1 MSSLNRYDETLP
13 MHTGL
18 ALTSIAIGVLV
29 GAAGVGGFFMPPAL
43 VLLMDMDIHQGMAL
57 SLFTFIFTGIAGAFY
72 FHRKGNLDWT
82 LVRPV
87 CLGAAATGYAGAWL
101 GHRLDTAALSMVL
114 AAVILVVGTYTS
126 GVGGERAVAAMPRGA
141 RRRWLILAAIGAVTG
156 FFSGLTG
163 IGGPVLSVP
172 LMVLCGYSVLTAVGV
187 GQVLQTVGALSGSL
201 ANLHY
206 TGIDYRLAAFVVV
219 FEIAG
224 VLAGAV
230 VIHRVDGA
238 LVKRL
243 VGGLCMVAGC
253 GFILRSL

>member
-1 MSSLNRYDETLP
+1 ML
-13 MHTGL
+13 TGL
-18 ALTSIAIGVLV
+18 ALISIAIGVLV

-43 VLLMDMDIHQGMAL
+43 MLLTAMDIHRSMAL
-57 SLFTFIFTGIAGAFY
+57 SLFTFIFTGAAGALV
-72 FHRKGNLDWT
+72 FHRKGSLDWT

-87 CLGAAATGYAGAWL
+87 CFGAAATGYAGAWI
-101 GHRLDTAALSMVL
+101 GHRLDTASLSTVL
-114 AAVILVVGTYTS
+114 AAAILVAGIHTS
-126 GVGGERAVAAMPRGA
+126 AAGGRAVLAMPDDA
-141 RRRWLILAAIGAVTG
+141 RRRRLILAAIGAVTG

-172 LMVLCGYSVLTAVGV
+172 LMVACGYSVLTAVGV
-187 GQVLQTVGALSGSL
+187 GQVLQAVGALSGSL

-206 TGIDYRLAAFVVV
+206 ASIDYGLAAFIDV

-224 VLAGAV
+224 VLVGAA

>member
-1 MSSLNRYDETLP
+1 MLT
-13 MHTGL
+13 HTGL
-18 ALTSIAIGVLV
+18 ALISIAIGVLV

-43 VLLMDMDIHQGMAL
+43 MLLMEMDIHQSMAL

-72 FHRKGNLDWT
+72 FHRKGSMDWT

-87 CLGAAATGYAGAWL
+87 CLGAAATGYAGAWI
-101 GHRLDTAALSMVL
+101 GHRLATASLSTLL
-114 AAVILVVGTYTS
+114 AAVILVVGVYTS
-126 GVGGERAVAAMPRGA
+126 GAGAGRALFEMPQDA
-141 RRRWLILAAIGAVTG
+141 RRRRLVLAAIGAVTG

-201 ANLHY
+201 ANLRY
-206 TGIDYRLAAFVVV
+206 AGVDYGLAAFIDV

-224 VLAGAV
+224 VLAGAA
-230 VIHRVDGA
+230 VIHRLDGD

-253 GFILRSL
+253 GFMLRGL

>member
-1 MSSLNRYDETLP
+1 MP
-13 MHTGL
+13 MLTGL
-18 ALTSIAIGVLV
+18 ALISIAIGVLV

-43 VLLMDMDIHQGMAL
+43 MLLMGMDIHQSMAL
-57 SLFTFIFTGIAGAFY
+57 SLFTFIFTGTAGALF
-72 FHRKGNLDWT
+72 FHRKGSMDWT

-87 CLGAAATGYAGAWL
+87 CLGAAATGYAGAWI
-101 GHRLDTAALSMVL
+101 GHRLDTASLSTVL
-114 AAVILVVGTYTS
+114 AAAILVAGIHTS
-126 GVGGERAVAAMPRGA
+126 AAGGRAVIAMPDDA
-141 RRRWLILAAIGAVTG
+141 RRRRLILAAIGAVTG

-172 LMVLCGYSVLTAVGV
+172 LMVACGYSVLTAVGV
-187 GQVLQTVGALSGSL
+187 GQVLQAVGALSGSL

-206 TGIDYRLAAFVVV
+206 AGIDYGLAAFIVV

-230 VIHRVDGA
+230 VIHRLDGA

>member
-1 MSSLNRYDETLP
+1 MP
-13 MHTGL
+13 MLTGL
-18 ALTSIAIGVLV
+18 ALISIAIGVLV

-43 VLLMDMDIHQGMAL
+43 MLLMGMDIHRSMAL
-57 SLFTFIFTGIAGAFY
+57 SLFTFIFTGTAGALF
-72 FHRKGNLDWT
+72 FHRKGSMDWT
-82 LVRPV
+82 LARPV
-87 CLGAAATGYAGAWL
+87 CLGAAATGYAGAWI
-101 GHRLDTAALSMVL
+101 GHRLDTASLSTVL
-114 AAVILVVGTYTS
+114 AAAILVAGIHTS
-126 GVGGERAVAAMPRGA
+126 TAGGRAVIAMPDDA
-141 RRRWLILAAIGAVTG
+141 RRRRLILAAIGAVTG

-172 LMVLCGYSVLTAVGV
+172 LMVACGYSVLTAVGV
-187 GQVLQTVGALSGSL
+187 GQVLQAVGALSGSL

-206 TGIDYRLAAFVVV
+206 AGIGYGLAAFIVV

-230 VIHRVDGA
+230 VIHRLDGA

>member
-1 MSSLNRYDETLP
+1 MLT
-13 MHTGL
+13 HTGL
-18 ALTSIAIGVLV
+18 VLISIAIGVLV

-43 VLLMDMDIHQGMAL
+43 MLLTDMDIHQSMTL
-57 SLFTFIFTGIAGAFY
+57 SLFTFIFTGIAGALF
-72 FHRKGNLDWT
+72 FHKKGSMDWT

-87 CLGAAATGYAGAWL
+87 CLGAAATGYAGAWI
-101 GHRLDTAALSMVL
+101 GHRLDTASLSTVL
-114 AAVILVVGTYTS
+114 AAVILVVGIHTS
-126 GVGGERAVAAMPRGA
+126 AAGGGRAVLAMPEGA
-141 RRRWLILAAIGAVTG
+141 RQRRLILAAIGAVTG

-172 LMVLCGYSVLTAVGV
+172 LMVVCGYSVLTAVGV

-206 TGIDYRLAAFVVV
+206 ASIDYGLAAFIDV

-224 VLAGAV
+224 VLVGAAA
-230 VIHRVDGA
+230 IHRLDGA

-253 GFILRSL
+253 GFILRGL

>member
-1 MSSLNRYDETLP
+1 MP
-13 MHTGL
+13 MLTGL
-18 ALTSIAIGVLV
+18 ALISIAIGVLV

-43 VLLMDMDIHQGMAL
+43 MLLTGMDIHQSMAL
-57 SLFTFIFTGIAGAFY
+57 SLFTFIFTGTAGALF
-72 FHRKGNLDWT
+72 FHRKGSMDWT

-87 CLGAAATGYAGAWL
+87 CLGAAATGYAGAWI
-101 GHRLDTAALSMVL
+101 GHRLDTASLSTVL
-114 AAVILVVGTYTS
+114 AAAILVVGIHTS
-126 GVGGERAVAAMPRGA
+126 AAGGRAVIAMPDDA
-141 RRRWLILAAIGAVTG
+141 RRRRLILAAIGAVTG

-172 LMVLCGYSVLTAVGV
+172 LMVACGYSVLTAVGV
-187 GQVLQTVGALSGSL
+187 GQVLQAVGALSGSL

-206 TGIDYRLAAFVVV
+206 AGIDYGLAAFIVV

-230 VIHRVDGA
+230 VIHRLDGA

>member
-1 MSSLNRYDETLP
+1 MP
-13 MHTGL
+13 MLTGL
-18 ALTSIAIGVLV
+18 ALISIAIGVLV

-43 VLLMDMDIHQGMAL
+43 MLLMDMDIHQSMTL
-57 SLFTFIFTGIAGAFY
+57 SLFTFIFTGTAGALF
-72 FHRKGNLDWT
+72 FHRKGSMDWT

-87 CLGAAATGYAGAWL
+87 CLGAAGTGYAGAWI
-101 GHRLDTAALSMVL
+101 GHRLDTASLSTVL
-114 AAVILVVGTYTS
+114 AAVILVVGIYTS
-126 GVGGERAVAAMPRGA
+126 AAGGGPAMLTMPEGA
-141 RRRWLILAAIGAVTG
+141 RQRRLILAAIGAVTG

-172 LMVLCGYSVLTAVGV
+172 LMVACGYSVLAAVGV

-206 TGIDYRLAAFVVV
+206 ASIDYRLAAFIDV

-224 VLAGAV
+224 VLVGAAA
-230 VIHRVDGA
+230 IHRLDGA

-253 GFILRSL
+253 GFMLRSL

>member
-1 MSSLNRYDETLP
+1 MP
-13 MHTGL
+13 MLTGL
-18 ALTSIAIGVLV
+18 ALISIAIGALV

-43 VLLMDMDIHQGMAL
+43 MLLTDMDLHRSTAL
-57 SLFTFIFTGIAGAFY
+57 SLFTFIFTGAAGALF
-72 FHRKGNLDWT
+72 FHRKGSLDWT

-87 CLGAAATGYAGAWL
+87 CLGAAATGYAGAWI
-101 GHRLDTAALSMVL
+101 GHRLDTASLSTVL
-114 AAVILVVGTYTS
+114 AAAILVAGIHTS
-126 GVGGERAVAAMPRGA
+126 AAGGRTVLAMPDDA
-141 RRRWLILAAIGAVTG
+141 RRRRLVLVAIGAVTG

-172 LMVLCGYSVLTAVGV
+172 LMAACGYSVLTAVGV
-187 GQVLQTVGALSGSL
+187 GQVLQAVGALSGSL

-206 TGIDYRLAAFVVV
+206 ADIDYRLAAIIVV

-230 VIHRVDGA
+230 VIHRLDGA

>member
-1 MSSLNRYDETLP
+1 MP
-13 MHTGL
+13 MLTGL
-18 ALTSIAIGVLV
+18 ALISIAIGALV

-43 VLLMDMDIHQGMAL
+43 MLLTGMDIHRSMAL
-57 SLFTFIFTGIAGAFY
+57 SLFTFIFTGAAGALF
-72 FHRKGNLDWT
+72 FHRKGSLDWT

-87 CLGAAATGYAGAWL
+87 CLGAAATGYAGAWI
-101 GHRLDTAALSMVL
+101 GHRLDTASLSTVL
-114 AAVILVVGTYTS
+114 AAAILAAGIHTS
-126 GVGGERAVAAMPRGA
+126 AAGGRAVLAMPDDA
-141 RRRWLILAAIGAVTG
+141 RRRRLILAAIGAVTG

-172 LMVLCGYSVLTAVGV
+172 LMVACGYSVLTAVGV
-187 GQVLQTVGALSGSL
+187 GQVLQAVGALSGSL

-206 TGIDYRLAAFVVV
+206 AGIDYRLAAFIVV

-224 VLAGAV
+224 VLAGGIA
-230 VIHRVDGA
+230 IHRLDGT

>member
-1 MSSLNRYDETLP
+1 MY
-13 MHTGL
+13 TGL
-18 ALTSIAIGVLV
+18 ALISIAIGVLV

-43 VLLMDMDIHQGMAL
+43 TLLTDMDIHRSMAL
-57 SLFTFIFTGIAGAFY
+57 SLFTFIFTGIAGALY
-72 FHRKGNLDWT
+72 FHRKGSLDWT

-101 GHRLDTAALSMVL
+101 GHRLDTASLSTVL

-126 GVGGERAVAAMPRGA
+126 LAGGDRAVLAVPRSA
-141 RRRWLILAAIGAVTG
+141 RRRRLILAAIGAVTG

-172 LMVLCGYSVLTAVGV
+172 LMVLCGYSVLTAIGV

-206 TGIDYRLAAFVVV
+206 AGIDYRLAAFVVA
-219 FEIAG
+219 FEILG
-224 VLAGAV
+224 VLAGAI
-230 VIHRVDGA
+230 VIHRLDGT

>member
-1 MSSLNRYDETLP
+1 MP
-13 MHTGL
+13 MLTGL
-18 ALTSIAIGVLV
+18 ALISTAIGVLV

-43 VLLMDMDIHQGMAL
+43 MLLMDMDIHRSMAL
-57 SLFTFIFTGIAGAFY
+57 SLFAFIFTGIAGALF
-72 FHRKGNLDWT
+72 FHRKGSLDWT

-87 CLGAAATGYAGAWL
+87 CLGAAATGYAGAWI
-101 GHRLDTAALSMVL
+101 GHRLDTASLSTVL
-114 AAVILVVGTYTS
+114 AAVILAVGAYTS
-126 GVGGERAVAAMPRGA
+126 AAGGGEAVLAMPDDA
-141 RRRWLILAAIGAVTG
+141 RRRRLILAAIGAVTG

-172 LMVLCGYSVLTAVGV
+172 LMVVCGYSVLTAVGV
-187 GQVLQTVGALSGSL
+187 GQVLQAVGALSGSL
-201 ANLHY
+201 ANLQDA
-206 TGIDYRLAAFVVV
+206 GIDYGLAAFIDV

-230 VIHRVDGA
+230 VIHRLDGA